1 MCKIG
6 GERVTAEQ
14 RITLETK
21 LKKIA
26 EEMMQIAV
34 NSKISCSQMEMV
46 MFYLESKVK
55 HRAGEKEF

>member
-1 MCKIG
+1 M
-6 GERVTAEQ
+6 TAEQ

>member
-1 MCKIG
+1 MW